1 MLRMGK
7 RVSPRNL
14 WPDYHPLFWNREE
27 DAGSALL

>member
-7 RVSPRNL
+7 RINPRVL

-27 DAGSALL
+27 AANTP

>member
-7 RVSPRNL
+7 RVNTEHL

-27 DAGSALL
+27 AAPL